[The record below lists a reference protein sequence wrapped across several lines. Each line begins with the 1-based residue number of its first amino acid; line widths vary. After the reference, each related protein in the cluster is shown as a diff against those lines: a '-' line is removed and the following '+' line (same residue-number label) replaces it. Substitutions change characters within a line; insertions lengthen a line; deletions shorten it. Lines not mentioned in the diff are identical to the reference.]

1 MWFEAGRRLS
11 RDHQLRGCGCGLV
24 AALDFCVYKGG
35 FPPSSEQEEY
45 RERIRELN
53 RHYFF
58 VVPFLGIAPYYYPL
72 MVNRFLRK
80 SGMPY
85 RIRGTASARNTDAVR
100 QMLEED
106 LPVIFCAGPAFP
118 FFGRKH
124 RLTLYKVG
132 PDHQPV
138 PSGQAVY
145 AHFMTVTGIADI
157 HGETWLRVASWGK
170 TYYIRGSEYAEY
182 TRYCYPGTNRF
193 FRWKKV

>member
-72 MVNRFLRK
+72 MVNRE
-80 SGMPY
+80 
-85 RIRGTASARNTDAVR
+85 RNSLKACFSFSTLSWYSFRLWGSIPSIR
-100 QMLEED
+100 QM
-106 LPVIFCAGPAFP
+106 
-118 FFGRKH
+118 
-124 RLTLYKVG
+124 
-132 PDHQPV
+132 
-138 PSGQAVY
+138 
-145 AHFMTVTGIADI
+145 
-157 HGETWLRVASWGK
+157 
-170 TYYIRGSEYAEY
+170 
-182 TRYCYPGTNRF
+182 
-193 FRWKKV
+193 